1 MGGGGFVESGRGV
14 VRAHSRPA
22 VSSAG
27 YGKTPFKIVA
37 LYKIMHPEH
46 AMYAA
51 EKPRL
56 ITTADMAG

>member
-1 MGGGGFVESGRGV
+1 MC
-14 VRAHSRPA
+14 AHSRPV

-37 LYKIMHPEH
+37 LYIIMQPEH

-51 EKPRL
+51 EKHRF
-56 ITTADMAG
+56 ITTADMVLL

>member
-1 MGGGGFVESGRGV
+1 VLSGLV
-14 VRAHSRPA
+14 CHAKHQIKKYSRP
-22 VSSAG
+22 VVNSAG
-27 YGKTPFKIVA
+27 YGKTPFRMVA

-56 ITTADMAG
+56 IKTADMEG